1 MIVISMVKG
10 RPTFSSALSI
20 GQAFTLVGAALLIN
34 AGHVKAVT
42 VQNGF
47 TGYYAPI
54 NWTLTNVNGAQG
66 SVDTSSAPVS
76 IVISGSDS
84 GPEELVYTDYTIAA
98 AATGEIRFSWLFEDF
113 DTDSPPS
120 YESFGYLND
129 GTYTQLSDGIST
141 GGGSAT
147 VNVIQNNSFGFR
159 VLSFDNRRGA
169 GVATISNFSAVI
181 PGPAEQVP
189 APLPLLALPAVFL
202 WTRRLRRRVAAQP
215 TTSPYR
221 LG

>member
-1 MIVISMVKG
+1 MVKG
-10 RPTFSSALSI
+10 RSTSSSALSI

-47 TGYYAPI
+47 AGYYAPA

-66 SVDTSSAPVS
+66 SVDTSGAPGS

-84 GPEELVYTDYTIAA
+84 GPEAIVYTDYTIPV
-98 AATGEIRFSWLFEDF
+98 AATGELRFSWLFQDL
-113 DTDSPPS
+113 DTESPPS
-120 YESFGYLND
+120 YDSFGYLDNN

-141 GGGSAT
+141 GSGSAS

-159 VLSFDNRRGA
+159 VFTLDNRNGP
-169 GVATISNFSAVI
+169 GVATITNFSAVI
-181 PGPAEQVP
+181 PGPADEVP

-202 WTRRLRRRVAAQP
+202 WTRRLRRRVAAQS
-215 TTSPYR
+215 TSSPYR